1 MNQMGFQRKC
11 LVAAIAVILILWV
24 PQAPAC
30 EWAIGYFY
38 QVSNLKGTVVGT
50 NLSLLHSVR
59 WWRQSFVRQY
69 VKLTLYDYRWPRKA
83 SDMVPLR
90 SVVTDTD
97 GKFDFGALSAGH
109 YTLIVEEE
117 KWPHSDWF
125 DVEVKGPPNPKESV
139 TIDIS
144 PVTPDCKGG
153 HEFIVNTNRSW

>member
-1 MNQMGFQRKC
+1 MGFQRKR
-11 LVAAIAVILILWV
+11 LVATITAILILWV

-50 NLSLLHSVR
+50 NLPLLRSVR
-59 WWRQSFVRQY
+59 SLRQSFNRRRVR
-69 VKLTLYDYRWPRKA
+69 LALYDYRWPHKA
-83 SDMVPLR
+83 SEMVPLK
-90 SVVTDTD
+90 SVVTDAD
-97 GKFDFGALSAGH
+97 GNFDFGALSAGH

-117 KWPHSDWF
+117 KWPQSDWF
-125 DVEVKGPPNPKESV
+125 DVEVKGPSNPKESV

-153 HEFIVNTNRSW
+153 HEFIVNAN